1 MEAEH
6 SIVHEVNGQK
16 SLYISPGH
24 LMKIKISEKE
34 DKEIKKYLID
44 HVNKDE
50 FIFSYKWDKG
60 DIVVWDN
67 LSIMHKASEVK
78 NCTRV
83 MHRITIK

>member
-6 SIVHEVNGQK
+6 SIVHEINGKK

-24 LMKIKISEKE
+24 LMKIKINEKE
-34 DKEIKKYLID
+34 NEEIKKYLID

-50 FIFSYKWDKG
+50 FIFSYKWEKG

-67 LSIMHKASEVK
+67 LSVMHKASEVK
-78 NCTRV
+78 NCTRI
-83 MHRITIK
+83 MHRITVK